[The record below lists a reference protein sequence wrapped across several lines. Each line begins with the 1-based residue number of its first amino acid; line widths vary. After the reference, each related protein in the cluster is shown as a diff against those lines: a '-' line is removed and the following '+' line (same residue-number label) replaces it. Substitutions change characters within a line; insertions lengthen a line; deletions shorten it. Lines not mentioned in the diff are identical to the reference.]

1 MDGQLDQAGA
11 RWQLR
16 FTRTL
21 RHPPEKV
28 WQALTEEAGL
38 EAWFPTTIEGER
50 AAGAA
55 LTFRHRYRDLPAMHG
70 EMHACDPPRLIEFSW
85 GGDLLRIEL
94 RPESGGTV
102 LTLTDTFDELG
113 KAARDGAGWHACL
126 DQLDHH
132 LDGTTAPW
140 DAGERWEQVH
150 PGYVERF
157 GPEAATIG
165 PPEELSRR

>member
-1 MDGQLDQAGA
+1 MQGQLEQAGT

-28 WQALTEEAGL
+28 WRALTEEAEL
-38 EAWFPTTIEGER
+38 AAWFPTTIEGQL
-50 AAGAA
+50 APGAA

-70 EMHACDPPRLIEFSW
+70 EVVACEAPRLLEFDW
-85 GGDLLRIEL
+85 GGDRLRIEL
-94 RPESGGTV
+94 RADEQGTV

-126 DQLDHH
+126 DLLDHR
-132 LDGTTAPW
+132 LGGTTPPW
-140 DAGERWEQVH
+140 DAGERWAQVH
-150 PGYVERF
+150 PGYVEEL

-165 PPEELSRR
+165 PPES